1 MHSALGGREEGAL
14 VMLELCPTRTP
25 LAPLL
30 AIALR
35 LHFDKLPNA
44 AGRKQDRAPRPPQE
58 PTWRVHVDV
67 PAAGRHASPAAEVK
81 KSGEE
86 GLRSDL
92 PVTVNLDIS
101 QGHRG
106 HDSDRSAMGGP

>member
-44 AGRKQDRAPRPPQE
+44 SRQEAGSSAE
-58 PTWRVHVDV
+58 
-67 PAAGRHASPAAEVK
+67 AAARNLQ
-81 KSGEE
+81 GENVCMYMY
-86 GLRSDL
+86 LRSD
-92 PVTVNLDIS
+92 VM
-101 QGHRG
+101 HRL
-106 HDSDRSAMGGP
+106 RQK